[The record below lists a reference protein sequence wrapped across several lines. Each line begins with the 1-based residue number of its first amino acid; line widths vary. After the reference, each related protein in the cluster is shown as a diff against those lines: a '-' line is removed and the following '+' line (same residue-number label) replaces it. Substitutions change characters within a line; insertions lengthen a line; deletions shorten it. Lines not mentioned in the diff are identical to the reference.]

1 MRTPDEI
8 GKAHGFING
17 HSIQSIST
25 NIIRDFRE
33 AILDAQKEAWNEAIK
48 AVIASVEAQ
57 YDHNH
62 QRGTFSWENK
72 DRDTILKLLK

>member
-48 AVIASVEAQ
+48 LAAEDETLQ
-57 YDHNH
+57 YFHKE
-62 QRGTFSWENK
+62 S
-72 DRDTILKLLK
+72 ILKLLK